1 VFNKLQAITA
11 FARVAELASFSA
23 AAAKLGISPSAVT
36 KLVARLEHE
45 LGARLL
51 NRTTRRLSLTDQG
64 RDFYQRCVHIL
75 GELDDAEAALLEA
88 NRAPRGTV
96 RAAIPISF
104 SRVTVIPALPEF
116 YARYPDVKV
125 EIVST
130 DRPVDLIE
138 DGFDVAI
145 SGRAGADTPAGLVRR
160 LLIRSS
166 FVTVASPKYLAAH
179 GVPSEPTD
187 LMRHNCILNPG
198 SAWLYRLADGS
209 TQAMRV
215 QGNLKVSSGD
225 ALREA
230 AVAGIGLAY
239 STWWLFRKDL
249 EAGAVVPVL
258 ADFATDGPP
267 ISLFYPANPYLPVR
281 VRSFIEFMA
290 EIVQAPQG
298 GRAPD
303 RHRKRTVA
311 PPPRRRG
318 KRVRRSG
325 RRPGLRS
332 PIPRARS

>member
-1 VFNKLQAITA
+1 MRIMTARQTRCAPSPHWGEGWGEGVTDLSIDRNPSPPLPMGEGAHRARRRAIDSNKGADRGMFNKLQAMTA
-11 FARVAELASFSA
+11 FARVAELESFSA
-23 AAAKLGISPSAVT
+23 AVEKLGISPSAVT
-36 KLVARLEHE
+36 KLVARLEQE

-51 NRTTRRLSLTDQG
+51 NRTTRRLSLTEQG
-64 RDFYQRCVHIL
+64 RDFYQRCVRIL
-75 GELDDAEAALLEA
+75 AELDDAEAAMLEA

-187 LMRHNCILNPG
+187 LMRHNCIL
-198 SAWLYRLADGS
+198 
-209 TQAMRV
+209 
-215 QGNLKVSSGD
+215 
-225 ALREA
+225 
-230 AVAGIGLAY
+230 
-239 STWWLFRKDL
+239 
-249 EAGAVVPVL
+249 
-258 ADFATDGPP
+258 
-267 ISLFYPANPYLPVR
+267 
-281 VRSFIEFMA
+281 
-290 EIVQAPQG
+290 
-298 GRAPD
+298 
-303 RHRKRTVA
+303 
-311 PPPRRRG
+311 
-318 KRVRRSG
+318 
-325 RRPGLRS
+325 
-332 PIPRARS
+332 